1 MKYLYFSLYEF
12 YKKIIKIE
20 YWGDTP
26 SHYCNIVLALFETM
40 MLFSVIDYV
49 LLLNYKESQ
58 ISYSPLIP
66 FSIAMFL
73 FFFNKKY
80 FKNKEAKIIKEL
92 SSKSKKDKI
101 VIFFISFVILAFIVF
116 FYFHTGTLIRDHN
129 VSD

>member
-1 MKYLYFSLYEF
+1 MKYLYFSIYMF
-12 YKKIIKIE
+12 YKKIIRIE
-20 YWGDTP
+20 YWGDKP
-26 SHYCNIVLALFETM
+26 FFYCSLLISLFEGF
-40 MLFSVIDYV
+40 LIFI
-49 LLLNYKESQ
+49 LLNYYLLYTSKGNYIGLSKM
-58 ISYSPLIP
+58 
-66 FSIAMFL
+66 FSFIVVMLL
-73 FFFNKKY
+73 FFINTKY